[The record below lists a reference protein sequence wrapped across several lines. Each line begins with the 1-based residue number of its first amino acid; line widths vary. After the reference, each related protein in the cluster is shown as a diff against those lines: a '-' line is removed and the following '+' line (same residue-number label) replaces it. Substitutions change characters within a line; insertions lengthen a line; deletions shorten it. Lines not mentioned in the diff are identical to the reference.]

1 MQLVIVNLRV
11 RSMTVFAMDTQ
22 MKRRKLWLVNVIVK
36 TTWEVPGVISV
47 KMDIG
52 ILRQK
57 ILQDAKVCMSKS
69 RPPNFLLN
77 LVFIYPKTCRMQL

>member
-22 MKRRKLWLVNVIVK
+22 MKKRKLWLVNVIVK

-69 RPPNFLLN
+69 RCRPPNFFFKSRFYLS
-77 LVFIYPKTCRMQL
+77 